1 MYLLLLQK
9 SLLSEKG
16 RTAYQESLKSDAGV
30 NRRMAEVFT
39 LEERIPLL
47 LIHSILHLLG
57 YDHETDADWEVMT
70 ARETEVMEKYYEA
83 VQKRSS

>member
-1 MYLLLLQK
+1 
-9 SLLSEKG
+9 
-16 RTAYQESLKSDAGV
+16 
-30 NRRMAEVFT
+30 MAEVFT

-57 YDHETDADWEVMT
+57 YDHETDADWELMT

-83 VQKRSS
+83 LKRKQS

>member
-1 MYLLLLQK
+1 
-9 SLLSEKG
+9 
-16 RTAYQESLKSDAGV
+16 
-30 NRRMAEVFT
+30 MAEVFT

>member
-1 MYLLLLQK
+1 M
-9 SLLSEKG
+9 SEKG
-16 RTAYQESLKSDAGV
+16 RAAYQESLESDAGV

-57 YDHETDADWEVMT
+57 YDHETDADWELMT

-83 VQKRSS
+83 LKRKQS